1 MKVLSINEVPG
12 EKLGNTEAIRKI
24 LVYSENLMLMY
35 AEAMP
40 GGPPLSHSHPH
51 EQLGFIIQGT
61 VELEAGGETVVL
73 KPGSSYLLE
82 PNEHHV
88 MRGLGDEKV
97 ILLDVFHPYRE
108 DYLPKK

>member
-1 MKVLSINEVPG
+1 MKVLKIDEVEG

-40 GGPPLSHSHPH
+40 DGPPLSHSHPH

-61 VELEAGGETVVL
+61 VELTASGETVIL
-73 KPGSSYLLE
+73 KAGSSYLLE

-88 MRGLGDEKV
+88 MSGLGEEKV

>member
-1 MKVLSINEVPG
+1 MKVLTIDEAKG
-12 EKLGNTEAIRKI
+12 ERLGDTTALRKT
-24 LVYSENLMLMY
+24 LVYSENLMLSY

-51 EQLGFIIQGT
+51 EQMGYIIQGT
-61 VELEAGGETVVL
+61 VELTASGETVTL
-73 KPGSSYLLE
+73 KTGSSYLLE

-108 DYLPKK
+108 DYVP